1 MSIIFHVSG
10 REILD
15 SRGNPTVEADVFLN
29 DGTMGRAAV
38 PSGASTGAHEAVE
51 LRDGD
56 PDRYAGK
63 GVQRAVSA
71 LNDEIA
77 DALVGQ
83 SALNQ
88 AELDELLINL
98 DDTENKSR
106 LGANAVLA
114 ASLAIAKAAAKHVDL
129 PLFRYIGGTFAR
141 ILPTPMMNV
150 INGGKHADNPI
161 DIQEFM
167 IIPADALDFADA
179 VRIGSEVFHSLRKKL
194 QDAGHSV
201 SVGDEGGFA
210 PALKSAK
217 EALDFMMGSVE
228 AAGYAPGDEILFALD
243 CAATEYFSD
252 GQYSFK
258 GENITRSME
267 ENVDYLFI
275 G

>member
-1 MSIIFHVSG
+1 MSLIFHVSA

-15 SRGNPTVEADVFLN
+15 SRGNPTVEADVLLE

-56 PDRYAGK
+56 PNRYAGK

-179 VRIGSEVFHSLRKKL
+179 VRIGSEVFHSLR
-194 QDAGHSV
+194 
-201 SVGDEGGFA
+201 
-210 PALKSAK
+210 
-217 EALDFMMGSVE
+217 
-228 AAGYAPGDEILFALD
+228 
-243 CAATEYFSD
+243 
-252 GQYSFK
+252 
-258 GENITRSME
+258 R
-267 ENVDYLFI
+267 
-275 G
+275 